1 MSENLKLLADKLG
14 IATSFSDAGMCK
26 RDYNVSD
33 ETIRFFINAL
43 GYKCENEEDILNS
56 LALLESNDFSQVL
69 KSIYVCR
76 QENIVF
82 DVVIPKNMEVSKI
95 TIKDSAHNIKVVDI
109 KADNENIYWQDK
121 KKITYRIASLDIGY
135 YDISVMVGN
144 KNYKSILAVAPKHC
158 YDIPLQNNKLWGY
171 GVQLYAV
178 KSKRNWGVGDFTDLA
193 EIVRMSSRC
202 GADIIGLNPLNILC
216 HDYPENASPYQSI
229 SRLFLNPIYID
240 VEKVP
245 EYDSNDKKIIEDIL
259 NKIKQEEYIQ
269 YGKVYNLKINILEKC
284 FERFMAKNKPNRQ
297 KAYKKFCEKQGKEL
311 ERLALFQALS
321 ETKTL
326 ENWGSWDYWP
336 EIYNS
341 PTGVGILDY
350 LDKHGSR
357 VEFFKF
363 LQFEAYRQF
372 DTVKK
377 TIDECGLKIGLY
389 RDLAVGVGR
398 NSAEYWGGAE
408 LFIKDAS
415 VGAPPDAFFPCGQR
429 WGVGAFLPSKLKE
442 TGYEPFIR
450 VLRANMQNAGA
461 LRIDHVMS
469 LMRLYVLPETSEQGT
484 YLYYNFADMLN
495 ILAIESH
502 LNKCVI
508 VGESI
513 GNVPDGFLDTLKER
527 NILSL
532 SVLWSERDNA
542 GWGGFYAPCHY
553 NPNAVAS
560 IGTHDMPP
568 LKMWWFGYD
577 IELAHNLG
585 MISED
590 EKINSYHK
598 READR
603 KMLLSSLDAAA
614 VWPEDKT
621 RHGDYLYGE
630 AYPEGI
636 EEAVHR
642 YVAKSASKIFL
653 AQLEDFLHVAKQQNL
668 PGTDRDRHPNWRLK
682 LPVDLENLEDDIAY
696 IRNVAAIRKER

>member
-14 IATSFSDAGMCK
+14 IATSFSDAGLCR
-26 RDYNVSD
+26 RDYYVSD
-33 ETIRFFINAL
+33 ETIRFFVNAL
-43 GYKCENEEDILNS
+43 GYKCENEDDILSS
-56 LALLESNDFSQVL
+56 LAILESEEFSQVL
-69 KSIYVCR
+69 KPVYVCQ

-82 DVVIPKNMEVSKI
+82 DVVLPKDMEVSKI
-95 TIKDSAHNIKVVDI
+95 TIKDRARNIKAVDI
-109 KADNENIYWQDK
+109 KSDNNIIYWQDK
-121 KKITYRIASLDIGY
+121 KKITYGISNLDVGY

-144 KNYKSILAVAPKHC
+144 KNYKSVLAVAPKRC
-158 YDIPLQNNKLWGY
+158 YDAPLQNNKLWGY

-202 GADIIGLNPLNILC
+202 GADVIGLNPLNVLC

-245 EYDSNDKKIIEDIL
+245 EYQTADKQLIEGAL
-259 NKIKQEEYIQ
+259 AEIKQEEYIS
-269 YGKVYNLKINILEKC
+269 YGKIYPLKMSVLEKC
-284 FERFMAKNKPNRQ
+284 FKRFKNKPNSARHT
-297 KAYKKFCEKQGKEL
+297 AFRKFCSEQGSEL
-311 ERLALFQALS
+311 DKLALFQALYETESPKKWGGWQVWEEKYQSPQASGIVDFS
-321 ETKTL
+321 ETHA
-326 ENWGSWDYWP
+326 ER
-336 EIYNS
+336 I
-341 PTGVGILDY
+341 
-350 LDKHGSR
+350 
-357 VEFFKF
+357 EFFKF
-363 LQFEAYRQF
+363 LQFEASRQF
-372 DTVKK
+372 AEIKK
-377 TIDECGLKIGLY
+377 LVDELGLKVGLY

-398 NSAEYWGGAE
+398 DSAEFWGGAD

-442 TGYEPFIR
+442 NCYEPFIR
-450 VLRANMQNAGA
+450 ILRANMQNAGA

-469 LMRLYVLPETSEQGT
+469 MMRLYVLPDASEQGT
-484 YLYYNFADMLN
+484 YLYYNLADMLN

-532 SVLWSERDNA
+532 SVLWSERDGA

-553 NPNAVAS
+553 NPDAVAS
-560 IGTHDMPP
+560 VGTHDMPP

-577 IELAHNLG
+577 IELANRLG
-585 MISED
+585 MMSD
-590 EKINSYHK
+590 DDKSNAYHK
-598 READR
+598 RENDR

-621 RHGDYLYGE
+621 RQGDYLYGE

-642 YVAKSASKIFL
+642 YVAKSSSKVFL
-653 AQLEDFLHVAKQQNL
+653 AQMEDFLHVSKQQNL
-668 PGTDRDRHPNWRLK
+668 PGTDVDKHPNWRLK
-682 LPVDLENLEDDIAY
+682 LPVDLENMENDIAY